1 MPEHGHH
8 GHGGEM
14 TPEQQKQMIEQQLNL
29 SRNLGQ
35 IKYKI
40 AVMSG
45 KGGVGKS
52 TVAANIAEAFQKEGF
67 TTGILDADIHGPNI
81 PKMLGVEDQDIMIN
95 EERHMMPVEA
105 PSGLKVMSMAFM
117 LDSIDTP
124 IIWRGPQKTGSIK
137 QLIAEVAWGPLDV
150 LIIDNPPGTG
160 DEPLTVLQTIPDI
173 DAVVMVTTPNV
184 VSQED
189 VLKCVKMVE
198 MLNVENIGLVEN
210 MAYYECPH
218 CNEKLHIFGKGDGKD
233 FADEMEITYLGDL
246 PLTEKVSSS
255 PNKGGVM
262 VTIEPKSD
270 VTKRFTEIVN
280 EIQDDFFK
288 KED

>member
-95 EERHMMPVEA
+95 EEHHMMPVEA

-137 QLIAEVAWGPLDV
+137 QLIADVAWGPLDV

>member
-137 QLIAEVAWGPLDV
+137 QLIALDV

>member
-95 EERHMMPVEA
+95 EEHHMMPVEA

-137 QLIAEVAWGPLDV
+137 QLIADVAWDPLDV